1 MKNGSL
7 MLFRGTIYLIV
18 KHRWFYASL
27 GKMLFAVVFL
37 LGVAVS
43 AAFAQSYN
51 SFGFQGVARDA
62 NGKIISNSTILLR
75 FSIHKDNETGEV
87 VFSEEK
93 GADTN
98 SFGFFDTSFGTG
110 GAAAGLDWE
119 HGNLFLQTEIATNLT
134 NPLSFV
140 DVGTT
145 KLRSVPYA
153 LYSIE
158 TKKLSNYNP
167 MVLLGDPLKGDI
179 FPTVGT
185 GSRLIWHP
193 KKAAFRVGYVSNDF
207 WENPQIGENSFAAGK
222 DTWAGGNAAIAL
234 GLGTI
239 AKVGNSISLGSYNDN
254 SDPVSNDDYDRLFQI
269 GNGIN
274 NANRSNALTILKN
287 GRMGIGANSKSPQFM
302 LDVDSRV
309 RIKHS
314 NQTAG
319 INFNNSSNVPE
330 GFVGM
335 ANDNE
340 IGFYSG
346 GKWLLVA
353 NKNGTVYMDSYY
365 LTSDKRLKTD
375 FKNLSG
381 SLAKLSHLQGY
392 SYRWLDTTRTQTLQT
407 GLIAQEVEKLFP
419 ELVNTDDKGYKSMNY
434 NGLIPHLIEAVKEL
448 KGQTAEMAELRQE
461 LNELKMLTGQKGANG
476 TTPGSVKSK

>member
-1 MKNGSL
+1 
-7 MLFRGTIYLIV
+7 MLFRGRIYLIV
-18 KHRWFYASL
+18 KRRWFYTSL

-37 LGVAVS
+37 LGVATTV
-43 AAFAQSYN
+43 AFSQVHR
-51 SFGFQGVARDA
+51 SFNFQGVARNADGKVIA
-62 NGKIISNSTILLR
+62 NGSIQLR
-75 FSIHKDNETGEV
+75 FTIHRDDPAGEV

-93 GADTN
+93 EAITN
-98 SFGFFDTSFGTG
+98 SFGSFDTYIGTG
-110 GAAAGLDWE
+110 GSLAGIDWE
-119 HGNLFLQTEIATNLT
+119 HGNLFLQTEISTGPN
-134 NPLSFV
+134 NPPAFV
-140 DVGTT
+140 DLGVTR
-145 KLRSVPYA
+145 LRSVPYA

-239 AKVGNSISLGSYNDN
+239 AKVANSISVGSYNDN
-254 SDPVSNDDYDRLFQI
+254 SDPIHNTSEDRLFEI

-274 NANRSNALTILKN
+274 NANRSNALTVLKN
-287 GRMGIGANSKSPQFM
+287 GKVGIGPNSKSPM
-302 LDVDSRV
+302 YILDIDSPL

-314 NQTAG
+314 NTTARVY
-319 INFNNSSNVPE
+319 FNNSSGVAE
-330 GFVGM
+330 SFVGM

-340 IGFYSG
+340 IGLYSG

-353 NKNGTVYMDSYY
+353 NKNGTVYMDNYY

-375 FKNLSG
+375 FKNLSA
-381 SLAKLSHLQGY
+381 SLAKISQLQGY

-419 ELVNTDDKGYKSMNY
+419 ELVNTDDNGYKSMNY

-448 KGQTAEMAELRQE
+448 KGQTAQIAELRNE
-461 LNELKMLTGQKGANG
+461 LNELKMLTGQKSPNG
-476 TTPGSVKSK
+476 TTAGSGKSK